1 MIVKDY
7 HSVYDLNYHL
17 ILVIKYRHEVITDSI
32 SYELQKMFTAIGE
45 NYGISV
51 IEFNHD
57 VDHLHV
63 LFRAKPVSELSK
75 FINSYKSATSR
86 VVKRKYP
93 EVKKKLWKEK
103 FWSNSFYL
111 ATTGGVGIDALKEY
125 VKNQGLK
132 SSTGVD

>member
-32 SYELQKMFTAIGE
+32 SHELQEMFTTIGK
-45 NYGISV
+45 NYGVSV
-51 IEFNHD
+51 IEFNYD
-57 VDHLHV
+57 KDHLHI

-75 FINSYKSATSR
+75 FINSYKSSTSR
-86 VVKRKYP
+86 VLKRKYP
-93 EVKKKLWKEK
+93 EIKKKLWKEK

-111 ATTGGVGIDALKEY
+111 TTAGGVSIDALKEY
-125 VKNQGLK
+125 VKNQGSK

>member
-1 MIVKDY
+1 MVVKDY

-32 SYELQKMFTAIGE
+32 SYELQKMFTTIGE

-57 VDHLHV
+57 NDHLHV
-63 LFRAKPVSELSK
+63 LFSAKPVSELSK

-111 ATTGGVGIDALKEY
+111 ATAGWVSIDALKEY

-132 SSTGVD
+132 NGNRS

>member
-57 VDHLHV
+57 SDHLHV

>member
-57 VDHLHV
+57 YDHLHV

-111 ATTGGVGIDALKEY
+111 ATAGGVGIDALKEY

>member
-111 ATTGGVGIDALKEY
+111 ATTGGVGIDTLKEY

>member
-45 NYGISV
+45 NYDISI

-57 VDHLHV
+57 GDHLHV

-111 ATTGGVGIDALKEY
+111 ATAGGVSTDVLKEY

-132 SSTGVD
+132 NSTGVD